1 MKTLNEK
8 LEEAREHLRYLR
20 KQARAKQIMQGTI
33 GGVVRQ
39 HRERLNLTIKEF
51 SIISG
56 VGLGM
61 LHQLELQPDANPTV
75 KNLSLIATG
84 LGMSLSEL
92 LAEVE
97 EQRNSHIK
105 NQQSTYNPNQKWTN
119 SATPQMQQADEEDD
133 LVGAGA

>member
-8 LEEAREHLRYLR
+8 LEDAREHLRYLR
-20 KQARAKQIMQGTI
+20 KLAHTKQIMQGTI

-61 LHQLELQPDANPTV
+61 LHQLELQPAANPTV

-84 LGMSLSEL
+84 LGLSLSEL

-97 EQRNSHIK
+97 EQRKSHIK
-105 NQQSTYNPNQKWTN
+105 NQQSTYNPNQKLSN
-119 SATPQMQQADEEDD
+119 SAKPQIEQADEEDQ
-133 LVGAGA
+133 LVIAGA